1 MNFHLIF
8 RTIVLISLLS
18 VPYQVVADSI
28 WVKNHGAFREY
39 LSFRDGSLKLYFQ
52 KKGEYQELVK
62 VFKATEI
69 EQATEIKNNHFP
81 DLVQVEQLE
90 VWPIADEEDFMDKAR
105 NKEIWPVRAQWSK
118 SYEDLYGQWITKNVG
133 PEFFSQY
140 GISTDCA
147 DAVVGLRWIFARIY
161 GLPAANTLADTG
173 DLFTNLSMPRKW
185 KKIPTAN
192 EWHKDQLFLTA
203 LSYVMDLSSTR
214 TVIRDSYPVSL
225 TKDGLKVGTYIWTQN
240 PESNHVRF
248 ISENHFGDTTGLPLY
263 TLTSTTP
270 RAIRNLVREAVIDQD
285 WPVEGLKNYF
295 AFRWAVPDGRDI
307 KLLHATQHYNYS
319 REQYDEQLRANNPSF
334 IKFLIQRLKNNYQPG
349 DLVTNGIQDIMS
361 YATARIKIVEDGH
374 AYCSVY
380 GCPEGSDSWEAWS
393 TPSRDGKLLK
403 KFAEIDELVSLFE
416 TQAPGLFTK
425 WKKAQQEARFQVLGI
440 EISLQGLR
448 RIFEQ
453 KMASSNPNVSIEK
466 RWGLEI
472 SSVLKESFAKF
483 LRIFKERTEIV
494 AKSPS
499 EGCSVST
506 CFPKND
512 LWLNLNSYQLDRELL
527 VLFNEYKNYCQMLDL
542 SNCHELA
549 GDIAQEKIVTQA
561 GEFSL
566 YELIET
572 IPLLHSSPSVNHS
585 RRWGVLDDGVQAVV
599 LEGVKTITVSKNG
612 IALINEQELIDLTSN
627 TSLYKEL
634 SAQKLTLS
642 ENGIAHLYD
651 ESSKSLFRLVE
662 GRKSS
667 DLISK
672 ELKEKIKSSSIPSLI
687 EDEGK
692 IYFLFETISGF
703 VLTTDNLQTLEAIL
717 EFNGRVIDIKKDGLL
732 ILDGDRLS
740 FWDFK
745 QSQLFNLSMNN
756 APKVRLIK
764 DLKIISSS
772 FPVLF
777 LNYDSKDDGLEFPVK
792 VDLAKNTAMALDLGN
807 FYRVKTIH
815 SRANQAKL
823 FIEEWV
829 SEEFPQAYAVE
840 WSQDRPVLMKL
851 QNLITSAAEVEGVS
865 LIISEKGGRWDQNR
879 TSHLYKW
886 SGDRPEEKSLESGL
900 TAVRVENKGIVF
912 SSRSPAKLGLFRN
925 LSGSIRLPVPAL
937 LEFNSCREQV
947 VGKDNFTIRLST
959 SFGDYSCFGE
969 VLNLLSS
976 DSLSSFSSIISWS
989 NPLEVE
995 WSKSIVR
1002 SVISSG
1008 SVVILGYEKISWWW
1022 DGKESY

>member
-1 MNFHLIF
+1 MSFHLIF

-28 WVKNHGAFREY
+28 WLKNHGAFREY

-62 VFKATEI
+62 VFKTTGF
-69 EQATEIKNNHFP
+69 EQAAEIKKTHFP
-81 DLVQVEQLE
+81 ELEQVEQLE
-90 VWPIADEEDFMDKAR
+90 SWPIEDQDDSMDKAR

-118 SYEDLYGQWITKNVG
+118 SYEDLYGQWITQNVG

-225 TKDGLKVGTYIWTQN
+225 TRDGLKVGTYIWTQN

-248 ISENHFGDTTGLPLY
+248 ISENHFGDSMGLPLY

-270 RAIRNLVREAVIDQD
+270 RAIRSLVREAVIDQD
-285 WPVEGLKNYF
+285 WPVEGLKNFF

-307 KLLHATQHYNYS
+307 KLLQASQHHNYS
-319 REQYDEQLRANNPSF
+319 REQYDEELRGKNPSF
-334 IKFLIQRLKNNYQPG
+334 IKFLIQRLKNNYQPD
-349 DLVTNGIQDIMS
+349 DLVTNGIQDIIN
-361 YATARIKIVEDGH
+361 YANARIKIVEDGF
-374 AYCSVY
+374 AYCSVH
-380 GCPEGSDSWEAWS
+380 GCPEGTDSWEAWS

-403 KFAEIDELVSLFE
+403 KFTDIDELVTLFE
-416 TQAPGLFTK
+416 SQSPGLFTK
-425 WKKAQQEARFQVLGI
+425 WKQAQQEAKFQVLGI

-453 KMASSNPNVSIEK
+453 KMASSDPNVSIEK

-472 SSVLKESFAKF
+472 SSVLKETFAKF
-483 LRIFKERTEIV
+483 SKILKERTEII
-494 AKSPS
+494 AKTPS
-499 EGCSVST
+499 EGCSASE

-512 LWLNLNSYQLDRELL
+512 LWLNLNSYHLDRELL

-549 GDIAQEKIVTQA
+549 GDLAQEKLVTQA

-566 YELIET
+566 FELVEN
-572 IPLLHSSPSVNHS
+572 IPLFHSSPAVNHA
-585 RRWGVLDDGVQAVV
+585 RRWGDLDHGVQAVV
-599 LEGVKTITVSKNG
+599 LEGVKSFSVAKNG
-612 IALINEQELIDLTSN
+612 IALINGLEFFDLTTKS
-627 TSLYKEL
+627 SLYKEL
-634 SAQKLTLS
+634 SGQKLTLT
-642 ENGIAHLYD
+642 ENGIGHLFD
-651 ESSKSLFRLVE
+651 ETSKSLFRFIE

-667 DLISK
+667 DLISN
-672 ELKEKIKSSSIPSLI
+672 ELKGKIKNNSVPSLI
-687 EDEGK
+687 ESEGNVF
-692 IYFLFETISGF
+692 FLFEANSGF
-703 VLTTDNLQTLEAIL
+703 ALTRDNLQTLDVVT
-717 EFNGRVIDIKKDGLL
+717 EFNGRVIDVKKEGLL
-732 ILDGDRLS
+732 ILDGDHLS
-740 FWDFK
+740 FFDLK
-745 QSQLFNLSMNN
+745 QSKLFNLSMDN

-764 DLKIISSS
+764 DLKFISYSY
-772 FPVLF
+772 PALF

-792 VDLAKNTAMALDLGN
+792 VDLIKNTATALDLGN

-829 SEEFPQAYAVE
+829 SEEFPQAYAVD

-865 LIISEKGGRWDQNR
+865 LVISEKGGRWDQNR
-879 TSHLYKW
+879 TSHLYEW
-886 SGDRPEEKSLESGL
+886 SGDRPQEKILESGL
-900 TAVRVENKGIVF
+900 NPVRVENTGIVF
-912 SSRSPAKLGLFRN
+912 SSRSVTKLGLMRN
-925 LSGSIRLPVPAL
+925 LSGSMKVSIPGL
-937 LEFNSCREQV
+937 LEFSSCREQV
-947 VGKDNFTIRLST
+947 SGQDNFTIRLST

-969 VLNLLSS
+969 VLNLVSS
-976 DSLSSFSSIISWS
+976 VSLTSFSSMINWS

-995 WSKSIVR
+995 WSKSIIR
-1002 SVISSG
+1002 SNIASG
-1008 SVVILGYEKISWWW
+1008 SVVILGYEKISWWSSE
-1022 DGKESY
+1022 K